1 MHDGPMRVVACT
13 GLKGGVGKTS
23 TAVNLATLSA
33 LDGQR
38 TLLWDLDAQGAATYC
53 LQLKPKLKG
62 GATKLFGGSRG
73 GLADVAR
80 ATSVEGLS
88 IVPADSTL
96 RDVDRIVTGSGRP
109 AKAIRRL
116 LSGAKADYDVVV
128 LDCPPGLNAVVE
140 AVATTADVLLVP
152 VVPEPLP
159 FRALERFAEFL
170 DDTKAASPRLLA
182 PFLSRIDRRNPMH
195 RRVELQVRETTRFL
209 GASIPESSA
218 VQRMGEDQIPSVLS
232 SPRSLA
238 TSEYR
243 KLWAEASERAGI

>member
-1 MHDGPMRVVACT
+1 MHDVPMRVVACT

-33 LDGQR
+33 RDGHR
-38 TLLWDLDAQGAATYC
+38 TLLWDLDAQGAATFC

-73 GLADVAR
+73 GLVDVAR
-80 ATSVEGLS
+80 ATSVEGLT
-88 IVPADSTL
+88 IVPADATL
-96 RDVDRIVTGSGRP
+96 RDVDRIITGSGRP

-116 LSGAKADYDVVV
+116 LSGSKPSYDVVV

-159 FRALERFAEFL
+159 FRALDRFAEFL
-170 DDTKAASPRLLA
+170 DDTKAASRRLLA

-195 RRVELQVRETTRFL
+195 RRVETQVRATNRFL
-209 GASIPESSA
+209 SASIPESSA
-218 VQRMGEDQIPSVLS
+218 IQRMGEDQIPSVVS

-243 KLWAEASERAGI
+243 KLWAEASERAGL